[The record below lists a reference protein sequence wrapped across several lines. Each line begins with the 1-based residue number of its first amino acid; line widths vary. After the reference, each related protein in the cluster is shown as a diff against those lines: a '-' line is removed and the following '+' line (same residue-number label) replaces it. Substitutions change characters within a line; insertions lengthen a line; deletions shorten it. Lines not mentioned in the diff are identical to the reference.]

1 MAMGGFSG
9 TDPTPTLAQLQA
21 FVSSG
26 QLRFVLLG
34 SGGRGAS
41 SEISTWVAAN
51 GTPVQSVGNRTLYD
65 LSAAIGGV

>member
-1 MAMGGFSG
+1 VPSAIVPVAGPDTEGIE
-9 TDPTPTLAQLQA
+9 L
-21 FVSSG
+21 SSG

-51 GTPVQSVGNRTLYD
+51 GTPVQSVGNGTLYH